1 MFSDCRISDLIEI
14 PPVQT
19 VIRLENSR
27 EAAQYAAG
35 TFVFTSEVDTQIQI
49 LAQALARQYGQGYF
63 LQGDFGSGKS
73 HFLAA
78 LAASLGRYDTKGILE
93 KQHEGL
99 RILHE
104 SGKRFLPVTI
114 SLVNFRGTTP
124 LEKIITES
132 MEDALKGYDI
142 FISIS
147 ERSNF
152 LHFLRGL
159 LNNGEIADKF
169 ASFAGIQSGLLKDW
183 IGSNQAD
190 AYASGVLF
198 IKNSGLALP
207 DLPIMDRHATFQNA
221 LRKVLENG
229 FAGIVLLIDELSE
242 FFRSKPDAPSL
253 NEDAR
258 TLQLL
263 GEISRSNPLWII
275 AAVQES
281 IERTGDIAQVTF
293 RKIKDRFPVK
303 LHLSTLHIRD
313 LIAKRLVKKKDGAQQ
328 HIQSIYDEYCR
339 HFPGFNST
347 ADFFSSIYPI
357 HPLTLS
363 LLEGLGDLFSQ
374 HRGIVDFVHARIAGD
389 ESRNIPGILEK
400 PCCELLAPDAIY
412 EHFAFRI
419 AEFSSFYIYPSQIVP
434 HLDGVIDNCIED
446 QSDRELARR
455 LIRIIVLYAIHPTAS
470 APSAKLLAEL
480 ASCMIS
486 STDPEANGQYIAEV
500 LLDPV
505 VEKSRFLSKTMI
517 SGASCLDATYSVTT
531 SDDQN
536 KVLRARIERTMKEL
550 TIDDSRVFA
559 VPLAE
564 LPESF
569 SWPGSAL
576 WNSYVERNIIWRQ
589 STRRVAVFLL
599 HNGNENSI
607 EQKIDEMLDAA
618 KIDFALVISTE
629 NKLLNCKYT
638 AVWVIKTECVDDLVL
653 KEYFACRMVAGELR
667 PANPADAALIPLLKE
682 QIRKLEPA
690 ARQIVLNQIFCGDF
704 TDQTLVVESP
714 VRQLK
719 RFDRLLE
726 IAGEQILENRY
737 PRFKEIASRSLP
749 PSPRYY
755 QRLFD
760 EFVAI
765 GNIPMRDARTQ
776 GLSELIET
784 MAVPLGLVDVKSG
797 NYLLVPNSASNQF
810 LSYFFS
816 LLSASGHTLLTSL
829 MQKMQTGPYG
839 VPRDLGCFLIAS
851 LAYCGHITLINRGRA
866 LPLEFIKVSTVDQV
880 EMVAP
885 GEIISE
891 ADRKTIIQSCQFLSG
906 SGSIDTFGLKQ
917 QRDVWQSALKFKT
930 AVGSIVNDVGSRIQT
945 LCGYSAFGQLDTE
958 KIGIKC
964 KALVRVLDEIKIS
977 YSAREG
983 LERFLSAWRQSGL
996 SSEDIATV
1004 KQMHHFLNHHVERV
1018 VFVNHY
1024 VNHRSVTEVCSFNK
1038 TVADR
1043 RDAVL
1048 VMLRN
1053 MEQMIVPDE
1062 GTQFQNTFE
1071 AFREAFL
1078 EIYID
1083 HHAKLQKKRQKPLI
1097 SKHLN
1102 RALEI
1107 IKRLTS
1113 IPSLDCPRG
1122 THQLIQLCDKPSS
1135 VVCTRN
1141 AAEELLRSPLC
1152 SCGYI
1157 FGEEKLVS
1165 EIPHPDS
1172 EIDRVMSDYTQI
1184 LSRSD
1189 IMEAISARAFALRD
1203 IDRNAFENLERLLK
1217 FLRNDK
1223 EGGMLAFRDIL
1234 DESTVTE
1241 LGRALSGQVRIENR
1255 DLKSLQGEL
1264 SGRKLSPSR
1273 IKQIIN
1279 EWIGDATEDTII
1291 SLAEADAQNSY
1302 NTADPLLWP
1311 FLHSGLFD
1319 CCINEQKNASL
1330 QVQSLSIE
1338 LERKFPSD
1346 KLKSHFVRMSD
1357 NLLAEFICK
1366 EPVHLNAIQSAWN
1379 ILANRIIADCS
1390 TFTVDKVCPKFV
1402 GENEAVRIKERI
1414 CNLLKISDSFGNQ
1427 YPQKFGA
1434 RTAATVLYKDPWAN
1448 TSLKNNILRYIDKLA
1463 IDGQDW
1469 LDTLEPLPLI
1479 NEAIPEM
1486 TKATIIL
1493 IDAIPVDVWLDMLD
1507 LHPELF
1513 YAGEISWFRLSGQS
1527 LTIDSINELF
1537 GFSTVKDP
1545 TDEFTARGIDYG
1557 TIRGDEER
1565 KWSDI
1570 IPLPA
1575 GNGLQLI
1582 RLSLFDCQAHA
1593 GTMQLEDMAPTLA
1606 NLLTKNLPSLIDLY
1620 RKHGRKLIITT
1631 DHGLSFNAKGLQH
1644 GSGGVFEKAIFQ
1656 FRCTIE

>member
-1 MFSDCRISDLIEI
+1 MFFNYRIGDLIEI
-14 PPVQT
+14 PSVQT
-19 VIRLENSR
+19 VIRLENNR
-27 EAAQYAAG
+27 EAAQSAAY

-49 LAQALARQYGQGYF
+49 LTQALARQYGQGYF

-78 LAASLGRYDTKGILE
+78 LAASMSGYVTDDILE

-99 RILHE
+99 RKLHE

-124 LEKIITES
+124 LEKIVTES
-132 MEDALKGYDI
+132 MEDALQSYNI
-142 FISIS
+142 NASIS

-152 LHFLRGL
+152 LLFLKGL
-159 LNNGEIADKF
+159 VSNTKIADKF
-169 ASFAGIQSGLLKDW
+169 ASFAGVQSEFLNNW
-183 IGSNQAD
+183 IENNKAD

-198 IKNSGLALP
+198 VKNSGLALP
-207 DLPIMDRHATFQNA
+207 DLPILDRFATFQNA
-221 LRKVLENG
+221 LQKILENG

-313 LIAKRLVKKKDGAQQ
+313 LISRRLVKKKDGARQ
-328 HIQSIYDEYCR
+328 HIQSVYNEYCR

-347 ADFFSSIYPI
+347 AEFFSSIYPV

-374 HRGIVDFVHARIAGD
+374 HRGIVDFVHTRLAGD
-389 ESRNIPGILEK
+389 ESRDIPGILEK
-400 PCCELLAPDAIY
+400 NCCELLAPDAIY

-419 AEFSSFYIYPSQIVP
+419 AEFSSFFIYPSQIVP
-434 HLDGVIDNCIED
+434 HLDEIIDNCIED
-446 QSDRELARR
+446 PSDRVLARR

-486 STDPEANGQYIAEV
+486 SNDPEANGQYIAEV

-505 VEKSRFLSKTMI
+505 VEKSRFLSKTLVPGR
-517 SGASCLDATYSVTT
+517 SSLDATYSVTT

-550 TIDDSRVFA
+550 AVDDSRVFA

-569 SWPGSAL
+569 SWPGPAL
-576 WNSYVERNIIWRQ
+576 WNSYVGKNIIWRQ

-607 EQKIDEMLDAA
+607 EQKIDEMLHAA
-618 KIDFALVISTE
+618 KIDFAFVISTQ

-638 AVWVIKTECVDDLVL
+638 AVWVIDTECADDLVL

-667 PANPADAALIPLLKE
+667 SANPADAALIPLLKE

-690 ARQIVLNQIFCGDF
+690 ARQAVLNQIFCGYF
-704 TDQTLVVESP
+704 TDRTLEVESP

-726 IAGEQILENRY
+726 IAGEQIFENRY

-760 EFVAI
+760 EFVVI
-765 GNIPMRDARTQ
+765 GNVAMRDARTQ

-816 LLSASGHTLLTSL
+816 LLSASGHTSLPSILL
-829 MQKMQTGPYG
+829 KMQNGTYG
-839 VPRDLGCFLIAS
+839 VPRELGCFLIAS

-880 EMVAP
+880 EMIAP

-891 ADRKTIIQSCQFLSG
+891 ADRKTIIQSCHFLSG

-930 AVGSIVNDVGSRIQT
+930 GFKSIVNDIGSRIQT
-945 LCGYSAFGQLDTE
+945 LCGYSAFSQLDTE
-958 KIGIKC
+958 KIGRKC
-964 KALVRVLDEIKIS
+964 KALDSVLDEIKIS

-983 LERFLSAWRQSGL
+983 LERFLSAWRLSGL
-996 SSEDIATV
+996 LPEEIAAV
-1004 KQMHHFLNHHVERV
+1004 KQIHRFLNHHVERI

-1038 TVADR
+1038 TVTDR

-1053 MEQMIVPDE
+1053 MEQMIIPDE
-1062 GTQFQNTFE
+1062 GVQFQNTFE

-1078 EIYID
+1078 ETYID
-1083 HHAKLQKKRQKPLI
+1083 GHVKFQKKRQKPLV

-1102 RALEI
+1102 RAVEI
-1107 IKRLTS
+1107 IKRLAS

-1141 AAEELLRSPLC
+1141 ITEELIRSPLC

-1165 EIPHPDS
+1165 EIPHPDN
-1172 EIDRVMSDYTQI
+1172 EIDRVMSNYTQI
-1184 LSRSD
+1184 LCRPE

-1203 IDRNAFENLERLLK
+1203 IDKNAYENLERLSK
-1217 FLRNDK
+1217 FLRNNK
-1223 EGGMLAFRDIL
+1223 EGGNLAFRDIM

-1241 LGRALSGQVRIENR
+1241 LGRALSGHVRIENR
-1255 DLKSLQGEL
+1255 DLKKLQGEL
-1264 SGRKLSPSR
+1264 SGRKLNPSR
-1273 IKQIIN
+1273 IRKIIT
-1279 EWIGDATEDTII
+1279 EWIGDATEDTIL
-1291 SLAEADAQNSY
+1291 SLTEADAQSSY

-1319 CCINEQKNASL
+1319 CCVNEQKDTSL
-1330 QVQSLSIE
+1330 QIQSLIVE
-1338 LERKFPSD
+1338 LEKRFSSE
-1346 KLKSHFVRMSD
+1346 KLKSQFVRMSEK
-1357 NLLAEFICK
+1357 LLAEFICN

-1379 ILANRIIADCS
+1379 ILANRIIADCN
-1390 TFTVDKVCPKFV
+1390 TFTIDKVCSKFIS
-1402 GENEAVRIKERI
+1402 ESEAARIKERI
-1414 CNLLKISDSFGNQ
+1414 CNLIKISDSSGKQ
-1427 YPQKFGA
+1427 YPQRLRA
-1434 RTAATVLYKDPWAN
+1434 RSAATALYKDPWAN
-1448 TSLKNNILRYIDKLA
+1448 TTLKNNILRFIDKLA
-1463 IDGQDW
+1463 TDGKDW
-1469 LDTLEPLPLI
+1469 LDALEPLALI
-1479 NEAIPEM
+1479 NESIPEM
-1486 TKATIIL
+1486 EKATIIL
-1493 IDAIPVDVWLDMLD
+1493 IDAIPVDVWLDILD
-1507 LHPELF
+1507 LHPGIF
-1513 YAGEISWFRLSGQS
+1513 SAGEIRWFRLTSQS

-1537 GFSTVKDP
+1537 RFSAAKDP
-1545 TDEFTARGIDYG
+1545 TDEFAARGIDYG

-1575 GNGLQLI
+1575 GNGLQLV
-1582 RLSLFDCQAHA
+1582 RVSLFDSQAHA
-1593 GTMQLEDMAPTLA
+1593 GTMLLESMAPTLA
-1606 NLLTKNLPSLIDLY
+1606 ILLTKNLPSLIELY

-1644 GSGGVFEKAIFQ
+1644 GSGGVFEKVIFQ
-1656 FRCTIE
+1656 FRSTIE